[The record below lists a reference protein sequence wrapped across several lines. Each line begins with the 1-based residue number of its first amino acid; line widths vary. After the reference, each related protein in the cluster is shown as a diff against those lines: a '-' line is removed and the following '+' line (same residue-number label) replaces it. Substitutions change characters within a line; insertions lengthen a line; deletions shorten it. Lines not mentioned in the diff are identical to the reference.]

1 MIGLLGK
8 LLTAVSGECVV
19 GCCVVAGFAVLATE
33 ALDQQPLLD
42 EPTPA
47 AVADLAALTRRV
59 TDLEQRVRDLE
70 TGRPAQPPVAS
81 APAAED
87 LPVLEIHSETW
98 CGPCQT
104 LKADLAALG
113 EAGVAIKWVRF
124 SDRVPAMRWTNADGE
139 QVVQTGYTRGTI
151 AAVLDR
157 VKAAHV
163 ARAGKSE

>member
-1 MIGLLGK
+1 MIGLERALV
-8 LLTAVSGECVV
+8 LSCLFSPLVMSV
-19 GCCVVAGFAVLATE
+19 GAS
-33 ALDQQPLLD
+33 LLD

-47 AVADLAALTRRV
+47 AVADLATLSKRV
-59 TDLEQRVRDLE
+59 SDLEQRVRDLE
-70 TGRPAQPPVAS
+70 SGRPAQPPVVS

-104 LKADLAALG
+104 LKADLAAVG
-113 EAGVAIKWVRF
+113 ESGVAVKWVRF
-124 SDRVPAMRWTNADGE
+124 SDRVPAMRWIGPDGK

>member
-1 MIGLLGK
+1 MISLLDR
-8 LLTAVSGECVV
+8 LLTAVLV
-19 GCCVVAGFAVLATE
+19 CCVGGCVGSLIAAVF
-33 ALDQQPLLD
+33 DDQPLLD
-42 EPTPA
+42 EPSPA
-47 AVADLAALTRRV
+47 AVADLATLSKRV

-98 CGPCQT
+98 CGPCQV
-104 LKADLAALG
+104 LKADLQALG
-113 EAGVAIKWVRF
+113 QAGVAVRWVRF

-151 AAVLDR
+151 AGLLER
-157 VKAAHV
+157 VRAAHV
-163 ARAGKSE
+163 ARAGKNL

>member
-1 MIGLLGK
+1 MISLLDR
-8 LLTAVSGECVV
+8 LLTAVLV
-19 GCCVVAGFAVLATE
+19 CCVGGCVGSLIAAVF
-33 ALDQQPLLD
+33 DDQPLLD
-42 EPTPA
+42 EPSPA
-47 AVADLAALTRRV
+47 AVADLATLSKRV

-98 CGPCQT
+98 CGPCQV
-104 LKADLAALG
+104 LKADLQALG
-113 EAGVAIKWVRF
+113 QAGVAVRWVRF

-151 AAVLDR
+151 GSLLER
-157 VKAAHV
+157 VRAAHI

>member
-1 MIGLLGK
+1 MISLLDR
-8 LLTAVSGECVV
+8 LLTAVLV
-19 GCCVVAGFAVLATE
+19 CCVGGCVGSLIAAVF
-33 ALDQQPLLD
+33 DDQPLLD
-42 EPTPA
+42 EPSPA
-47 AVADLAALTRRV
+47 AVADLATLSKRV

-70 TGRPAQPPVAS
+70 TGRPAQPPVVS

-98 CGPCQT
+98 CGPCQV
-104 LKADLAALG
+104 LKADLQALG
-113 EAGVAIKWVRF
+113 EAGVTVRWVRF
-124 SDRVPAMRWTNADGE
+124 SDRVPAMRWTGPDGK

-151 AAVLDR
+151 AGLLDR

>member
-1 MIGLLGK
+1 MNRTWSVL
-8 LLTAVSGECVV
+8 A
-19 GCCVVAGFAVLATE
+19 VAGLFAVVSAVPLA
-33 ALDQQPLLD
+33 AVMHGD

-47 AVADLAALTRRV
+47 AVADLATLGKRV
-59 TDLEQRVRDLE
+59 SDLEQRVWDLE

-87 LPVLEIHSETW
+87 LPLLEIHSETW

-113 EAGVAIKWVRF
+113 EAGVAVRWVRF
-124 SDRVPAMRWTNADGE
+124 SDRVPAMRWTGPDGK

-151 AAVLDR
+151 GGLLDR

-163 ARAGKSE
+163 ARCGKNL